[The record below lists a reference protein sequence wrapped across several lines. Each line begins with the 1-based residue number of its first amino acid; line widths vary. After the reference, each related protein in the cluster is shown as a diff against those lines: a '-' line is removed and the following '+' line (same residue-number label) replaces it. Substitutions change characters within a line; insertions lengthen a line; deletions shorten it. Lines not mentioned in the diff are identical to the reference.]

1 MRAAAILGPN
11 ANHRDLR
18 PFQLPGLALVTA
30 ADLPVAPPLSLPG
43 EPALSEV
50 EGERQGG
57 DFLDLLHD
65 RGFDAALIFGGD
77 GSVHRQLAGAVASQ
91 VPILCVPAGS
101 GNDFARA
108 LGLATFQDALTAW
121 RKFCASAGNVRSI
134 DLAEITSRTG
144 AHNPQ
149 LATQNSFY
157 CCVAGAGLDSE
168 VNRRANRLPS
178 WLRGHGGYVLSL
190 APALAGFK
198 APQIGVELFDSDGPT
213 HIMEPAMLVAFANAP
228 SYGHGMRIA
237 PRARLDDGK
246 LDVCF
251 VRRTPKLRLL
261 RLFPIVFSGGHLHM
275 KEVVYA
281 QCSGLKIESDPPLDI
296 FGDGEYIGRT
306 PAEVR
311 VRPRALR
318 VIVP

>member
-1 MRAAAILGPN
+1 MRAAAILGPK
-11 ANHRDLR
+11 ASLR
-18 PFQLPGLALVTA
+18 ELRRFQVPGVDIVAIS
-30 ADLPVAPPLSLPG
+30 DLPA
-43 EPALSEV
+43 
-50 EGERQGG
+50 
-57 DFLDLLHD
+57 
-65 RGFDAALIFGGD
+65 DAALDAVLIFGGD

-91 VPILCVPAGS
+91 APVLCVPAGS

-108 LGLATFQDALTAW
+108 LGLGTVRQAHSAW
-121 RKFCASAGNVRSI
+121 RRFCSTADNVRSI
-134 DLAEITSRTG
+134 DVAQITLG
-144 AHNPQ
+144 AGALSSQ
-149 LATQNSFY
+149 LETRSSLY

-190 APALAGFK
+190 PAALLAFDAPEVTL
-198 APQIGVELFDSDGPT
+198 ELFDSDGRSRF
-213 HIMEPAMLVAFANAP
+213 HEPATLAAFANAP

-251 VRRTPKLRLL
+251 VRRTSKLRLL
-261 RLFPIVFSGGHLHM
+261 RLFPTVFSGGHLSLPD
-275 KEVVYA
+275 VGYA
-281 QCSGLKIESDPPLDI
+281 QCSALKIESERPLDI
-296 FGDGEYIGRT
+296 FADGEFIGCT

-311 VRPRALR
+311 VRPRAWR

>member
-1 MRAAAILGPN
+1 MRAAAILGPK
-11 ANHRDLR
+11 ATLRELRRFQAPGVDIAAISDLH
-18 PFQLPGLALVTA
+18 A
-30 ADLPVAPPLSLPG
+30 
-43 EPALSEV
+43 
-50 EGERQGG
+50 
-57 DFLDLLHD
+57 
-65 RGFDAALIFGGD
+65 DAALDAVLIFGGD

-91 VPILCVPAGS
+91 VPVLCVPAGS

-108 LGLATFQDALTAW
+108 LGLGTVRQAHAAW
-121 RKFCASAGNVRSI
+121 RRFCSAADNVRSI
-134 DLAEITSRTG
+134 DVAQITLG
-144 AHNPQ
+144 AGARSSQ
-149 LATQNSFY
+149 LETQNSLY

-190 APALAGFK
+190 PAALLAFEAPAVTL
-198 APQIGVELFDSDGPT
+198 ELFDSDSRRRF
-213 HIMEPAMLVAFANAP
+213 HEPATLVAFANAP

-251 VRRTPKLRLL
+251 VRRTSKLRLL
-261 RLFPIVFSGGHLHM
+261 RLFPTVFSGGHLSLP
-275 KEVVYA
+275 EVEYA
-281 QCSGLKIESDPPLDI
+281 QCSALKIESERPLDI
-296 FGDGEYIGRT
+296 FADGEFIGCT